1 MNVPPGEHTGMLVLR
16 LWRSASEGTSPLG
29 RISHTTDVVNVPQ
42 SVTTVGS
49 PAEISEVVEAWLE
62 AMIGT
67 VHDEPAGG
75 DQAAGGDSEVDPS
88 SRSCPPPPGRRGAA
102 GETGR
107 SPIGHTKRPD
117 GTGDARVTLP

>member
-1 MNVPPGEHTGMLVLR
+1 MNEPPAEHTGMLVVR

-42 SVTTVGS
+42 SVTTVCS
-49 PAEISEVVEAWLE
+49 AAEISEVVDAWLE

-75 DQAAGGDSEVDPS
+75 DSEADPS
-88 SRSCPPPPGRRGAA
+88 GRSCPP
-102 GETGR
+102 
-107 SPIGHTKRPD
+107 
-117 GTGDARVTLP
+117 LP